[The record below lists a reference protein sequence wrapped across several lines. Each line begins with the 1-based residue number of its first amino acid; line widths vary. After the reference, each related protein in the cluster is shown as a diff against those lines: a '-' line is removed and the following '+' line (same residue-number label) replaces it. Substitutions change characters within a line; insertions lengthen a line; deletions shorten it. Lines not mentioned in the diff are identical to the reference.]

1 MCPGLLM
8 YSLPPS
14 LNKAVQIDKY
24 NWSQPEEAAS
34 YGNFLISN
42 PSTPSVKAIRI
53 NGKIAASA
61 IAFSPIDA
69 EFKGFQVTDTATG
82 LKRVN
87 DFNFRFLNGSQTAA
101 DPLFVRG
108 GNGQLIYQNQ
118 TTVIVDSALRAIY
131 GGRGSSLSAIMSNA
145 VTSTLNPSTT
155 IYGAGN
161 VPVSVSF
168 PLRSNS
174 GILGTIQDVTTDL
187 VLPSGYQYQFDCA
200 TFADAPSIQVN
211 NARRGSF
218 VFGTRTETFLGTGM
232 TNPAITV
239 KNGGVGLAEVGQPG
253 SGALVPYTGT
263 ASTIV
268 SSTVK
273 VAAPRGQTREI
284 TIASQPGPFYSNS
297 GFIYNSA
304 NTVVGICTTTEVV
317 CGWAGRMFTIGSQ
330 VNNTQSLPIGSSLD
344 QTDLN
349 SIFTDLLENSKIS
362 YEFAPGFNETLLGY
376 MTNRNDY
383 KTDLSN
389 LMSIFRK
396 IVYKKR
402 SGNLVFAP
410 YPTAAPTLEIKRE
423 HHMSPP
429 EITMLGADQIS
440 DAVNFSYRD
449 IERQFDSST
458 VKIGGDSSKA
468 LEFNLEI
475 TAGSKDAFVYA
486 QNLRNY
492 QLTQTIS
499 GTLHLHPICNTIE
512 PGDTLILKNLTG
524 ASDLPI
530 IILRAETGADAT
542 VRFDFINWSPFI
554 PVDPNLISQVFAGTP
569 ATARNAKRAAVDT
582 EARSSRVGITYYT
595 ESSAQLLFAGA
606 QVFPIV
612 TNLSGIVTAITATS
626 ATLVTTGQIPTVNNE
641 YYLFNTT
648 TGEGSW
654 VKISSVSLIST
665 DTYNVTFQSGLY
677 ASNVF
682 TTITP
687 DLAIVEL
694 SELATADDNYSGDS
708 FTQSGGTYTWSF
720 NTQKR
725 LREPRLAWIV
735 ASNNIVSFNR
745 QSSLLVDDLDLGDSV
760 NLPLVYFK
768 VTSPSETLIISTN
781 QAVTNTQISF
791 APGDIIII
799 TQVNSSGS
807 PLTGAVINTYTAP

>member
-1 MCPGLLM
+1 MCPGLLC
-8 YSLPPS
+8 YVLPPS
-14 LNKAVQIDKY
+14 LNKPVQIDKY

-42 PSTPSVKAIRI
+42 PSSPSIKAIRV
-53 NGKIAASA
+53 NGKVAASA
-61 IAFSPIDA
+61 IAFSPIDK
-69 EFKGFQVTDTATG
+69 EFKGFQVTDTTTG

-87 DFNFRFLNGSQTAA
+87 DFNFRFLDGSQTIS

-118 TTVIVDSALRAIY
+118 TAIIVDSALRAIY

-145 VTSTLNPSTT
+145 VTSTLNPAST

-161 VPVSVSF
+161 VPVSISF

-174 GILGTIQDVTTDL
+174 GILGTIEDVTTEL
-187 VLPSGYQYQFDCA
+187 ILPSGYQYQFDCA
-200 TFADAPSIQVN
+200 TFADAPSIQAN

-218 VFGTRTETFLGTGM
+218 VFGTRSETFLGTGM
-232 TNPAITV
+232 INPAITV

-253 SGALVPYTGT
+253 TGGLVPYTGA
-263 ASTIV
+263 ASTLV
-268 SSTVK
+268 STSVK
-273 VAAPRGQTREI
+273 VVAPRGQTREI
-284 TIASQPGPFYSNS
+284 SIASQPGPFYSN
-297 GFIYNSA
+297 GGLIYNSA
-304 NTVVGICTTTEVV
+304 NTVVGTCTTTEVV
-317 CGWAGRMFTIGSQ
+317 CGWAGRMFTIGSR
-330 VNNTQSLPIGSSLD
+330 VDNIQSLPIGSSLD
-344 QTDLN
+344 QTDLV
-349 SIFTDLLENSKIS
+349 SIFTDLLENSGID
-362 YEFAPGFNETLLGY
+362 YEFAPGFNETILGY
-376 MTNRNDY
+376 MSNRNDF
-383 KTDLSN
+383 KTDMSN
-389 LMSIFRK
+389 LMAIFRK

-410 YPTAAPTLEIKRE
+410 YPSSAPTLEIRRE

-429 EITMLGADQIS
+429 EITMLGADQVS

-499 GTLHLHPICNTIE
+499 GSLHLHPICNTIE
-512 PGDTLILKNLTG
+512 PGDTLTLKSLTG

-554 PVDPNLISQVFAGTP
+554 PVDPNLINQVFAGTP
-569 ATARNAKRAAVDT
+569 ATIRNAKRVAVDT
-582 EARSSRVGITYYT
+582 EARSNRLGITYYT
-595 ESSAQLLFAGA
+595 ESSSQILFAGA
-606 QVFPIV
+606 QISPVV
-612 TNLSGIVTAITATS
+612 TNFSGIVTAITSTT
-626 ATLVTTGQIPTVNNE
+626 ATLVSVSQIPTINNE
-641 YYLFNTT
+641 YYIFDTT

-654 VKISSVSLIST
+654 VKITAVSLVST
-665 DTYNVTFQSGLY
+665 DTYSVTLQSGLY
-677 ASNVF
+677 ASNIF
-682 TTITP
+682 TVINSN
-687 DLAIVEL
+687 LVICEL
-694 SELATADDNYSGDS
+694 SELATADDNYNGDS
-708 FTQSGGTYTWSF
+708 FTQSGGTYSWSF
-720 NTQKR
+720 NTRKR

-735 ASNNIVSFNR
+735 TSNNLVSFNR
-745 QSSLLVDDLDLGDSV
+745 QSSLLVDDFDLGDNI

-768 VTSPSETLIISTN
+768 IVTPSETLIISTS
-781 QAVTNTQISF
+781 QAVTNIQVNF
-791 APGDIIII
+791 ASGDIITI

-807 PLTGAVINTYTAP
+807 ALTGAVINTYTAP